1 MDTAKLV
8 RIQELPTDGT
18 VNAEAVAR
26 LRAILASPGGIEQ
39 LLRCADMVPRLLSRC
54 ESLEDT
60 CRRLVSRCNA
70 TDKMFEHMVCPGQV
84 LYSRRTLDEYSDD
97 AQVNLVNVVQ
107 GLGAPYVNGFPVPPG
122 GKIRLTH
129 AQRPGFT
136 PTKIAVDLNVAGGG
150 SNYLDFLLQLFL
162 VPGGVSSATG
172 LEVGS
177 QMRANQF
184 LNKDGTQI
192 HVDFPTYR
200 NCPIDVGSAEQLV
213 LDITNTG
220 AANNLDSAFI
230 TVYYD
235 NKLFYALCRKACG
248 CDDAC

>member
-1 MDTAKLV
+1 MGGSNLAPV
-8 RIQELPTDGT
+8 QQLPAAGMLSRENLED
-18 VNAEAVAR
+18 
-26 LRAILASPGGIEQ
+26 LRVLLCSAGGVQQ
-39 LLRCADMVPRLLSRC
+39 LLRIAELMPRLVSRC
-54 ESLEDT
+54 ESLESLV
-60 CRRLVSRCNA
+60 RRLKSRCDA
-70 TDKMFEHMVCPGQV
+70 TDKMFERTVCSGQV
-84 LYSRRTLDEYSDD
+84 LYSQRTLDEYSDD
-97 AQVNLVNVVQ
+97 SQVNLTVVVQ

-122 GKIRLTH
+122 QKIRLSH
-129 AQRPGFT
+129 SPRPGFT
-136 PTKIAVDLNVAGGG
+136 PTKIAVDLNISGGG
-150 SNYLDFLLQLFL
+150 NNYLDFLLQLFL

-230 TVYYD
+230 TLYYD
-235 NKLFYALCRKACG
+235 NRLFYALCRKACG
-248 CDDAC
+248 CDDEC